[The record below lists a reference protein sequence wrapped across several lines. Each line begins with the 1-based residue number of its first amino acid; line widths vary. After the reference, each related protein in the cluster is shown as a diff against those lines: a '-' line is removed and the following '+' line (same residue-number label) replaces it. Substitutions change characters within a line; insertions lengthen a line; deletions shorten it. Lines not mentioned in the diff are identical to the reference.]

1 MADNTASRHRIDGP
15 LLNAF
20 SIYLVTLKQ
29 TLAEL
34 ESLGNEKVRAMHK
47 KNGADEDMY
56 GAKNHPGK
64 EALRLAWMH
73 DADPWAARAAWN
85 LTAEHIGK
93 GAEGVDLP
101 ALLERI
107 ESELANA
114 PAPTQWTMHNCLAG
128 IGIHFPEY
136 RQRALAIGE
145 RLGVYRDYPVSKGC
159 TSPFAPVWIAEM
171 VMRKA

>member
-1 MADNTASRHRIDGP
+1 M
-15 LLNAF
+15 
-20 SIYLVTLKQ
+20 
-29 TLAEL
+29 
-34 ESLGNEKVRAMHK
+34 
-47 KNGADEDMY
+47 
-56 GAKNHPGK
+56 
-64 EALRLAWMH
+64 
-73 DADPWAARAAWN
+73 
-85 LTAEHIGK
+85 
-93 GAEGVDLP
+93 P

-114 PAPTQWTMHNCLAG
+114 PAPTQWTMNNCLAG

-145 RLGVYRDYPVSKGC
+145 QLGVYSDYPVSKGC